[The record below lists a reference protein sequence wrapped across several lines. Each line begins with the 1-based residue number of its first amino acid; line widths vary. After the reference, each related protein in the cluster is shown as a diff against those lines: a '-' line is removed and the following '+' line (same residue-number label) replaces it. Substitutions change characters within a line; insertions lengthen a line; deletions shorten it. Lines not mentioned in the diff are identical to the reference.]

1 MCGMRLFFTQPKY
14 IKSGR
19 VVLTGGEARHMARS
33 LRYSPG
39 DRCRVTDGEG
49 ALYLVELDNVGTRR
63 VEGKIVEHLSPPPD
77 TLPRFTLGQGL
88 PKAFKL
94 EFIIEKATELG
105 AHELYPL
112 WVHRCQGKIPTQR
125 LSSRLLRWQRVA
137 REAAKQA
144 GRVRPLGINP
154 PSDLEH
160 FVRATREADLKLTLW
175 EGERE
180 RLLRHLLA
188 AAGSVR
194 WVSILVGPEGGLSA
208 EEVELAAG
216 KGYLAVNLGPR
227 IMRTETAALAVLA
240 ILQHRWGG
248 MG

>member
-1 MCGMRLFFTQPKY
+1 M
-14 IKSGR
+14 
-19 VVLTGGEARHMARS
+19 
-33 LRYSPG
+33 
-39 DRCRVTDGEG
+39 
-49 ALYLVELDNVGTRR
+49 YLVELESVNSKR
-63 VEGKIVEHLSPPPD
+63 VEAKIIEHLSPPPD
-77 TLPRFTLGQGL
+77 SLPRFTLGQGL

-94 EFIIEKATELG
+94 EFVIEKATELG

-112 WVHRCQGKIPTQR
+112 WVQRCQGRIPTQR
-125 LSSRLLRWQRVA
+125 LSSRVLRWQRVA

-144 GRVRPLGINP
+144 GRPKPLDINTP
-154 PSDLEH
+154 CDLDH

-180 RLLRHLLA
+180 HLLRHVLA

-208 EEVELAAG
+208 EEVESAAAY
-216 KGYLAVNLGPR
+216 GYVAVNLGPR
-227 IMRTETAALAVLA
+227 IMRTETTALAVLA

>member
-1 MCGMRLFFTQPKY
+1 
-14 IKSGR
+14 
-19 VVLTGGEARHMARS
+19 
-33 LRYSPG
+33 
-39 DRCRVTDGEG
+39 
-49 ALYLVELDNVGTRR
+49 
-63 VEGKIVEHLSPPPD
+63 
-77 TLPRFTLGQGL
+77 
-88 PKAFKL
+88 
-94 EFIIEKATELG
+94 
-105 AHELYPL
+105 
-112 WVHRCQGKIPTQR
+112 
-125 LSSRLLRWQRVA
+125 RLLRWQRVA

-144 GRVRPLGINP
+144 GRIRPLGINP

>member
-1 MCGMRLFFTQPKY
+1 MRLFFTQPKY
-14 IKSGR
+14 IRGGR
-19 VVLTGGEARHMARS
+19 VLLTGGEARHIARS
-33 LRYSPG
+33 LRCTPG
-39 DRCRVTDGEG
+39 DRCRVGDGAG
-49 ALYLVELDNVGTRR
+49 TLFLVELESVHPKR
-63 VEGKIVEHLSPPPD
+63 VEGKIIEHLSPPPD
-77 TLPRFTLGQGL
+77 SLPRFTLGQGL

-105 AHELYPL
+105 AQELYPV
-112 WVHRCQGKIPTQR
+112 WVQRCQGRIPNQR
-125 LSSRLLRWQRVA
+125 LSSRILRWQRVA

-144 GRVRPLGINP
+144 GRARALGINP
-154 PSDLEH
+154 PCDLEQ
-160 FVRATREADLKLTLW
+160 FVRATREADLKLILW

-180 RLLRHLLA
+180 RLMRHVLA
-188 AAGSVR
+188 ASGSVR

-208 EEVELAAG
+208 EEVGLAED

-227 IMRTETAALAVLA
+227 IMRTETASLAVLA